1 MSTIFAKGLI
11 PAITP
16 FMTPTYASWL
26 PKSVRS
32 VITRG
37 RRTAIRFP
45 ARIIFYNYYGV
56 KLNIYLFSFSS
67 ELREARSQK
76 KNGQYG
82 QQFRFTIRCWQQR
95 SGQSQPPSSMH
106 NRSPSWLTHN
116 LQRIMFQK

>member
-37 RRTAIRFP
+37 RQTVIRSP
-45 ARIIFYNYYGV
+45 ARIIFYNYYKV
-56 KLNIYLFSFSS
+56 KLNSYFFSFS
-67 ELREARSQK
+67 LGLVEALSPK

-82 QQFRFTIRCWQQR
+82 QQLIFTIQCWPQH
-95 SGQSQPPSSMH
+95 SGQSQSPSSMH
-106 NRSPSWLTHN
+106 KRSPS
-116 LQRIMFQK
+116 